1 MAPPRTRVCEASK
14 YPWEKTRSGTT
25 RGYCRLTQI
34 EFDVANMGGTGA
46 VGKGGWRKYFC
57 LITQMNE
64 PSKTELVYVT
74 YIRTTP
80 RALWNALTQ
89 AKFTRQYYVG
99 LELKAELKRGGR
111 FDYMHRA
118 ELHGRPGAGVE
129 GAVIEVNP
137 RKKLVHS
144 FEPKFIEDGPSRVTY
159 EIEPMGM
166 VYKLT
171 VTHDQ
176 FPRGG
181 ATVEAVKEGW
191 PEILSSLK
199 SLLETGE
206 ALVIPRNP

>member
-1 MAPPRTRVCEASK
+1 MSAL
-14 YPWEKTRSGTT
+14 KT
-25 RGYCRLTQI
+25 
-34 EFDVANMGGTGA
+34 
-46 VGKGGWRKYFC
+46 K
-57 LITQMNE
+57 
-64 PSKTELVYVT
+64 LVNVI
-74 YIRTTP
+74 YIRTSP

-89 AKFTRQYYVG
+89 PQSTRQYYVG

-129 GAVIEVNP
+129 GVVIEVIP

-144 FEPKFIEDGPSRVTY
+144 FEPKFIEDKPSRVTY
-159 EIEPMGM
+159 EIEPMGL
-166 VYKLT
+166 VCKLS

-176 FPRGG
+176 FPEGG
-181 ATVEAVKEGW
+181 PTQTVKEGW

-206 ALVIPRNP
+206 ALAIPRNS